1 MREVFASDNFELKD
15 FLASHKDVPIEDLL
29 KELENT
35 SQLVQNELIELIN
48 GDLVHFQEV
57 LKEVC
62 KGNLEV
68 IKRFRESYES
78 EVKIKEVKEG
88 NLINYILIHTKFTE

>member
-1 MREVFASDNFELKD
+1 MREVFASDNFDLKD

-29 KELENT
+29 KDLDDT
-35 SQLVQNELIELIN
+35 SRIVQNELFELIN

-68 IKRFRESYES
+68 IKQFRQSYES
-78 EVKIKEVKEG
+78 EVKLKEVK
-88 NLINYILIHTKFTE
+88 